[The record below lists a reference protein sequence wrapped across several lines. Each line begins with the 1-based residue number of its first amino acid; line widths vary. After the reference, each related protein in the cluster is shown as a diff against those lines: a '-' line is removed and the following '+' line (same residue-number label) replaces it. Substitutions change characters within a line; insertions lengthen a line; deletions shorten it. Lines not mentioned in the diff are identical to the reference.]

1 METGAGVSNPVRHVF
16 VTGIG
21 KGLGHDLFLQLGAR
35 GYRVTGLL
43 RNAGDH
49 DRMNALLPA
58 NARLILADISQN
70 SVIDLIRETV
80 KEPVHLLIN
89 NAGISGRGTRVEKID
104 PNEVNTVINVH
115 CTGVLRVVQA
125 LLPNLLAAEDS
136 TVLNISSRMGSI
148 SDQCRGTY
156 KDLPVSYSYRI
167 AKAAQNM
174 LTASLRNE
182 LGEKIKFIS
191 LHPGRMRTQKAQKDA
206 DMEPSESARN
216 IITAWESGKL
226 QVAEGILEL
235 PGKILPW

>member
-1 METGAGVSNPVRHVF
+1 MF

-21 KGLGHDLFLQLGAR
+21 KGLGNELFRQLCAR

-43 RNAGDH
+43 RNADDH
-49 DRMNALLPA
+49 LRLQADLPS
-58 NARLILADISQN
+58 NARLVLADVSLNGVTDI
-70 SVIDLIRETV
+70 IREAV
-80 KEPVHLLIN
+80 LEPVDLLIN
-89 NAGISGRGTRVEKID
+89 NAGVSGRGIRIEKID
-104 PNEVNTVINVH
+104 PDEVNAVFNVH

-125 LLPNLLAAEDS
+125 LLPKLLAAEDP

-148 SDQCRGTY
+148 NGQSSGTY
-156 KDLPVSYSYRI
+156 KELAVSYSYRI

-182 LGEKIKFIS
+182 LGDRIKFIS

-216 IITAWESGKL
+216 IISAWETGAL
-226 QVAEGILEL
+226 QVADGILEL